1 MSKTIIVI
9 GGGPAGIEAARTA
22 VHAGANVTLVSD
34 APIGGR
40 AGWHSLL
47 PSKVWLT
54 AADTLGQIR
63 EAGSIGVQSGDVA
76 PVPDDT
82 VARIHKLAKA
92 WNGAQQAELEAAG
105 VSIVS
110 GTAVFHSRHQIAV
123 TDKDGRSQT
132 LDGDAIIIATGS
144 VPIFPLDLKPDG
156 RRVIAPRFAKHLKTL
171 PQTMLVI
178 GGGATGSEFAYLFN
192 RLGVQVTWIVD
203 ELGVLPDFHPEAGE
217 ALAAALIQQGVQL
230 VAGQR
235 AARLDRTEEDVTAV
249 LADGR
254 QHTAEMA
261 FVGIG
266 RKPDRDRLNLDAV
279 GPADSQ
285 PDAYGRLRE
294 TAVYLVGDV
303 AGEPMTANLAMAQAR
318 AAVLHILQPEQAA
331 PVDRQAVI
339 AAVYTDPQV
348 AQVGSVIDSDQV
360 ATVGVPFTAVL
371 KGNLLPHTNGFVRL
385 AYHTETRA
393 VAGAVAVGAHA
404 VDVLAPAAVAIRQA
418 ATIDDLAAI
427 YPGHPTISELVFSA
441 ARLAGR
447 Q

>member
-63 EAGSIGVQSGDVA
+63 EAGSIGIQSGNVA
-76 PVPDDT
+76 PIPT
-82 VARIHKLAKA
+82 GTIARIHKLADA

-110 GTAVFHSRHQIAV
+110 GTAVFNSPHQITV
-123 TDKDGRSQT
+123 TDEDGRSQT
-132 LDGDAIIIATGS
+132 LDGDAIVVATGS
-144 VPIFPLDLKPDG
+144 VPIFPPGLKPDG

-217 ALAAALIQQGVQL
+217 ALATALTQQEVQL

-235 AARLDRTEEDVTAV
+235 ATRLERTDDDVTAV
-249 LADGR
+249 LVDGN
-254 QHTAEMA
+254 QYTAEMA

-279 GPADSQ
+279 GPADSR
-285 PDAYGRLRE
+285 PDAYGRLGE

-318 AAVLHILQPEQAA
+318 AAALHILQPEQAT
-331 PVDRQAVI
+331 PVNRQAVI

-348 AQVGSVIDSDQV
+348 AQVGIVMDSEEIG
-360 ATVGVPFTAVL
+360 TVRLPFTAVL
-371 KGNLLPHTNGFVRL
+371 KGNLLPHTDGFVRL
-385 AYHTETRA
+385 AYHTKTL
-393 VAGAVAVGAHA
+393 VVTGAVAVGPHA
-404 VDVLAPAAVAIRQA
+404 VDVLAPAAVAIRQSA
-418 ATIDDLAAI
+418 AIDDLAAI
-427 YPGHPTISELVFSA
+427 YPGHPTLSELIFSA
-441 ARLAGR
+441 ARLA
-447 Q
+447 QVQ